1 MAAFLTDC
9 ALVMCRILAAV
20 VLLGAVLWGCHAPAR
35 ELTLATTTSVGNSGL
50 LEALLPAYERQSH
63 VVVRTHMVGSGR
75 ALAMLGGGQA
85 DVAITHAP
93 AAEARAIQDHR
104 SWIYAKVMFNDFIL
118 IGPVSDP
125 AGVRGSPRAA
135 EAMARI
141 ARSRSRFI
149 SRGDQSGT
157 HEREQALW
165 QAAGAAPEGGR
176 LVVAGASMGVT
187 LRIAAEMAAYTLT
200 DRATYL
206 QQRPAWLDIVYQN
219 DPALLNT
226 YAVVFD
232 PDGPLGLRA
241 KSFAD
246 WLTTGGGR
254 DVIAAYKVGP
264 GIRAFEVWP
273 SGRPRDRPGHLPR

>member
-1 MAAFLTDC
+1 MCRNLTAAVLLC
-9 ALVMCRILAAV
+9 LVMS
-20 VLLGAVLWGCHAPAR
+20 GCHAPAR

-50 LEALLPAYERQSH
+50 LEVLLPAYERQSH
-63 VVVRTHMVGSGR
+63 VVVRAHMVGSGR
-75 ALAMLGGGQA
+75 ALAMLAGGQA

-93 AAEARAIQDHR
+93 AAEARALQNHGA
-104 SWIYAKVMFNDFIL
+104 WIYTKLMFNDFVL
-118 IGPVSDP
+118 VGPVSDP

-187 LRIAAEMAAYTLT
+187 LRIAAETVSYTLT

-206 QQRPAWLDIVYQN
+206 QQRPALLDIVYEN

-232 PDGPLGLRA
+232 PGGPLGLRA
-241 KSFAD
+241 KSFAE
-246 WLTTGGGR
+246 WLTTGRGR
-254 DVIAAYKVGP
+254 NVIESHKVGP

-273 SGRPRDRPGHLPR
+273 SGQPRDLPGNLPR

>member
-1 MAAFLTDC
+1 
-9 ALVMCRILAAV
+9 MCRNLGAAV
-20 VLLGAVLWGCHAPAR
+20 LFCTLLSSCHAPAS

-50 LEALLPAYERQSH
+50 LEALLPAYERQSK

-75 ALAMLGGGQA
+75 ALAMLAAAQA
-85 DVAITHAP
+85 DVVISHAP
-93 AAEARAIQDHR
+93 AAEALALQNHR
-104 SWIYAKVMFNDFIL
+104 GWIYKKLMFNDFVL
-118 IGPVSDP
+118 IGPASDP
-125 AGVRGSPRAA
+125 AGARGSPTAA

-141 ARSRSRFI
+141 ARGRLRFI

-165 QAAGAAPEGGR
+165 KAAGTAPEGDR
-176 LVVAGASMGVT
+176 PVVAGASMGVT
-187 LRIAAEMAAYTLT
+187 LRIAAETGAYTLT
-200 DRATYL
+200 DRATYM
-206 QQRPAWLDIVYQN
+206 QQKPASLGIVYEN

-246 WLTTGGGR
+246 WLTTGLGR
-254 DVIAAYKVGP
+254 SVIETYKVGP
-264 GIRAFEVWP
+264 GIRAFQVWP
-273 SGRPRDRPGHLPR
+273 SGQPRDLPGNLPR